1 MEYKALIGFMK
12 LTTAQAIVKFLSQQF
27 VERDQKEYKFINGIW
42 GIFGHG
48 NVAGLGEALEQNK
61 DLKHFLPRN
70 EQGMV
75 HSAIAYAK
83 QHKRLK
89 TFACTSSIGPGATNM
104 VTAAAGATINRLPVL
119 LLPGDIFSRRN
130 VSPVLQQLEHN
141 NSFDISVNDCFR
153 PISVFWD
160 RINRPEQIISSLNE
174 AMRLLTDP
182 SQTGAV
188 TISLPQDVQAEA
200 YNYPINF
207 FEKRVWS
214 IPRNL
219 PSESSLVKA
228 TEYIK
233 EAKRPIVI
241 AGGGVIYSDAEK
253 KLKQFCDDTGVP
265 VVETQA
271 GKGTLH
277 WNHPQN
283 LGAVG
288 VTGTSAANSIARKS
302 DLVICI
308 GTRLSDFTTASK
320 TLFQNPKVRFLS
332 INVSSFDAHKH
343 SSFALIGDARE
354 CIDQI
359 NERLK
364 IDSFTISK
372 DYESEINNL
381 KKEWDLEV
389 DRIFGLDNSPLI
401 SQGEVIG
408 IVSNFMKEEDT
419 VVGAAGSLPGD
430 MHKLWRTENGS
441 QYHMEY
447 GYSCMGYEIAGGLG
461 IKMAKE
467 KGDVFVMI
475 GDGSYL
481 MMNSEIVTT
490 VQEGHKL
497 IIILINNHGFGSINN
512 LSLSLGSEGF
522 GNQYKIR
529 EESTDDYTGEKIH
542 VNYCEHARSMGIDA
556 IKVQTRNELDNALVS
571 SRENSN
577 STLIEIL
584 VDVEVR
590 VPGYDAWWDVPV
602 AEISKSDKVTRIRKE
617 YEEQLKK
624 ERDH

>member
-1 MEYKALIGFMK
+1 MR
-12 LTTAQAIVKFLSQQF
+12 LTTAQATIKFLSQQF
-27 VERDQKEYKFINGIW
+27 VERDQKQYKFINGVW

-75 HSAIAYAK
+75 HSAVAYAK
-83 QHKRLK
+83 QNKRLK

-130 VSPVLQQLEHN
+130 VGPVLQQLEHN

-174 AMRLLTDP
+174 AMRVLTDP
-182 SQTGAV
+182 SLTGAV

-214 IPRNL
+214 IPRDL
-219 PSESSLVKA
+219 PSDSSLVRA

-233 EAKRPIVI
+233 KAKRPIVI

-253 KLKQFCDDTGVP
+253 KLKQFCDATGVP

-271 GKGTLH
+271 GKGALH
-277 WNHPQN
+277 WDHPQN

-288 VTGTSAANSIARKS
+288 VTGTSAANAIAGKS
-302 DLVICI
+302 DLIICI

-320 TLFQNPKVRFLS
+320 TIFQNLRVRFLS

-354 CIDQI
+354 CIAQI

-364 IDSFTISK
+364 IDNFTISK
-372 DYESEINNL
+372 DYKSEINNL
-381 KKEWDLEV
+381 KKEWNLEV
-389 DRIFGLDNSPLI
+389 DRIFGLDNFPLI

-467 KGDVFVMI
+467 KGDVFVMV

-481 MMNSEIVTT
+481 MMNSEIVTA
-490 VQEGHKL
+490 VQEGQKL

-512 LSLSLGSEGF
+512 LSISLGSEGF
-522 GNQYKIR
+522 GNQYKIK

-542 VNYCEHARSMGIDA
+542 VDYSEHARSMGIDA
-556 IKVQTRNELDNALVS
+556 IKVQTRNELDDALAS
-571 SRENSN
+571 SRENLN
-577 STLIEIL
+577 SMLIEIL